1 MKALKINRLTPCTV
15 QTNLNITRSIADQAF
30 AYLQNFN
37 VLQSEIET
45 LFLGDVLILTVYA
58 PINQLDFIAEIQNQ
72 GLKIYLYRF
81 SYLQSSYVIYM
92 NHKLSESEL
101 ETAYQKYRFNSGK
114 ACFEKWHDLRL
125 LLNQLETRVRF

>member
-1 MKALKINRLTPCTV
+1 MKVLKINQLTTCNV
-15 QTNLNITRSIADQAF
+15 QTNLNITRTIASQAF
-30 AYLQNFN
+30 AYLQNLN

-58 PINQLDFIAEIQNQ
+58 PINQLDFIDEMQNQ

-114 ACFEKWHDLRL
+114 ACFEKWHDLKL
-125 LLNQLETRVRF
+125 LLNQLEARVRF

>member
-1 MKALKINRLTPCTV
+1 MKALKINRLIPCTV
-15 QTNLNITRSIADQAF
+15 QTNLNITRSIADQALG
-30 AYLQNFN
+30 YLQNFN

-58 PINQLDFIAEIQNQ
+58 PINQLDFIAEMQNQ